1 MMITVIGMATFP
13 GREPYLKKALESL
26 KGQADNIRIYDNG
39 IMSPD
44 LTDNGK
50 FYFLQEYK
58 QPVYYLSCDDDILY
72 PPTYVRDMVEA
83 IDRLGTIVTHHGRDL
98 LSIDR
103 SYYKGH
109 RAYRCTGANDIEK
122 TIDVAGTG
130 VTGFRTDYFNPLDLW
145 RAKEQRMSDLVFSLE
160 AAKQERRIILLPHPH
175 GYIRTFPIPMN
186 KTIHGIESRRAQTQ
200 QIQLANEIFRLNHL
214 NKKR

>member
-50 FYFLQEYK
+50 FYFLKEYSES
-58 QPVYYLSCDDDILY
+58 VYYLSCDDDIEY

-103 SYYKGH
+103 NYYKGH
-109 RAYRCTGANDIEK
+109 RAYRCTAANDIEK
-122 TIDVAGTG
+122 VIDVAGTG
-130 VTGFRTDYFNPLDLW
+130 VTGFRTDYFNPVNIW
-145 RAKEQRMSDLVFSLE
+145 RAKEKRMSDLVFSLE
-160 AAKQERRIILLPHPH
+160 AAKQGKKITVLTHPH
-175 GYIRTFPIPMN
+175 GYIRTFSIPQSQ
-186 KTIHGIESRRAQTQ
+186 TIHGIESRRAQTK
-200 QIQLANEIFRLNHL
+200 QIQLANEIFRINHL